1 VNALSRL
8 PEPALAVRAIAALA
22 RLPDPAPPLR
32 MLAGRLAETAPEL
45 LEPLRR
51 LLMEE
56 ARPDLALALIEG
68 LPAAELGNPATV
80 FRQAEAEAR
89 AGFPGS
95 ALTRLLA
102 LRTTEGLPPGAGAL
116 LADLALREGRLDE
129 AFSVAA
135 GLPAEAWPP
144 ELALRLQQAARIA
157 GRPELFRGLD
167 PARLAARPEIAALV
181 ALARG
186 DRAAA
191 GRFARIA
198 VERPP
203 AADGGA
209 DPRRRAARARPGRRG
224 LGASARRARPGAARR
239 RFGAA
244 LRRALRPAGA
254 RGHRPAAAERL
265 RGTSPAAAEG
275 WLRLALL
282 EGRREEAA
290 AFLRERALLPARMLA
305 ETLSAAAA
313 DRDSALADAAAA
325 ALRGRRDLPAG
336 WTPEE
341 VDVTAGLARPLGP
354 EALASALDFL
364 ASAGESEA
372 RRRVIAL
379 LGAAPE
385 IAAAAAARD
394 PGRHPAIARLRREA
408 EAPEGE
414 GAITR
419 LALLAVLSPREA
431 VPLLARRAAAE
442 PGRFGG
448 ALALARLRA
457 EGPEA
462 GEAELRRLLPR
473 LPRPQQ
479 EGALFLMLAAA
490 PGDAQPGLRRIAE
503 ETLGPDW
510 RRGYEASLTRT
521 GRRAELVAALRARG
535 AAPDLPVP
543 ERRAIAQRLLDLG
556 DLEGA
561 EAVMR

>member
-1 VNALSRL
+1 MLSG
-8 PEPALAVRAIAALA
+8 
-22 RLPDPAPPLR
+22 R
-32 MLAGRLAETAPEL
+32 MAETAPEL

-51 LLMEE
+51 LLMD
-56 ARPDLALALIEG
+56 AGRPDLALPLIEG
-68 LPAAELGNPATV
+68 LPAAELAEPGTV
-80 FRQAEAEAR
+80 FRHAEAEAR

-203 AADGGA
+203 AADGA
-209 DPRRRAARARPGRRG
+209 RTLAAVLRE
-224 LGASARRARPGAARR
+224 LGQDGAAWER
-239 RFGAA
+239 
-244 LRRALRPAGA
+244 LRGELGRAP
-254 RGHRPAAAERL
+254 PAAASVRLFAELSALPGRAGIALPLLERL

-419 LALLAVLSPREA
+419 LALLAVLAPREA
-431 VPLLARRAAAE
+431 VPLLARRAVAE

-457 EGPEA
+457 EGAEA

-490 PGDAQPGLRRIAE
+490 PAEAQPGLRRLAE
-503 ETLGPDW
+503 ETLGAEW
-510 RRGYEASLTRT
+510 RRSFEASPARI
-521 GRRAELVAALRARG
+521 GRRVAA
-535 AAPDLPVP
+535 P
-543 ERRAIAQRLLDLG
+543 
-556 DLEGA
+556 
-561 EAVMR
+561 